1 MKKFLS
7 ILTLF
12 ALIFTLSSSTVFAS
26 EKPLEVKPNFTSKSQ
41 EVSSTLAA
49 STITAPDGKTYTLLG
64 TITRGNTLTTFL
76 SSTYSGSDNYQ
87 LKFYCPNNDRKDLV
101 QGTVKATPFLGSGKQ
116 QTYSFMN
123 FYDPLSTIDLSTLPG
138 TTRYRINISV
148 YATGTSN
155 QGTVYYR
162 LERN

>member
-1 MKKFLS
+1 MKKFFRGLVTS
-7 ILTLF
+7 T
-12 ALIFTLSSSTVFAS
+12 LIFCMTCMPVFAS
-26 EKPLEVKPNFTSKSQ
+26 EKPLEVKPNFTTKNQ

-64 TITRGNTLTTFL
+64 TVTRGYTLKASLNTTV
-76 SSTYSGSDNYQ
+76 SASDNYQ
-87 LKFYCPNNDRKDLV
+87 LKFYCPNNGRKDLV
-101 QGTVKATPFLGSGKQ
+101 QGTVTATPFLSSGTQ

-138 TTRYRINISV
+138 TIQYRINIAI
-148 YATGTSN
+148 YAIGTSD

-162 LERN
+162 IE